1 MIIDPYFIKTVVSM
15 RNYTLLIFLFCSLTT
30 VFSQEEKKNHVIDNP
45 ATLILLEEA
54 KHYYTE
60 GKTLE
65 ALNLFR
71 SIEAKDDDSPN
82 VKYWI
87 SLCYYRLNNYT
98 LALNYARKTLHLDS
112 KPSGEFYELL
122 GRCYHQ
128 NAQVDS
134 AIYFYTKSLDE
145 LSKLRAEELN
155 ILKKI
160 DECKFAL
167 SEYRSSK
174 PNARKL
180 LNVEVNSEFNEY
192 APILTQGGKT
202 LYFAA
207 RRNNT
212 TGGLKN
218 PDDEQYFE
226 DIYRAKWND
235 TYHTWDSITNQLG
248 KLNGDGFE
256 AFTFINSDATKA
268 LLTLNTTALDIDA
281 TTESSDICEVE
292 IKNGVWSKPK
302 TIANESINTSYYDGA
317 ATMSADGNTMIF
329 VSDREGEKSSTDLY
343 IVRKI
348 GKKWGEA
355 TPLPMNVNT
364 KGRETTPYL
373 TPDGKYLFFSS
384 DGHKGMGGYDIYVTQ
399 NYGTS
404 WSTPINL
411 GSSINTVND
420 DTHFQYYPELKR
432 ALMAGIT
439 LDEMQCNYNIYEID
453 LEKVQ
458 LPLK

>member
-1 MIIDPYFIKTVVSM
+1 MNKI
-15 RNYTLLIFLFCSLTT
+15 YTLVVVLFISNILI
-30 VFSQEEKKNHVIDNP
+30 SQEKKSKLIENP

-54 KHYYTE
+54 KHFYTE
-60 GKTLE
+60 GKTTE
-65 ALNLFR
+65 ALNLLR
-71 SIEAKDDDSPN
+71 SLEAKDETSPK

-87 SLCYYRLNNYT
+87 SLCYYKLNNYT
-98 LALNYARKTLHLDS
+98 QALNYTKHSLELDDT
-112 KPSGEFYELL
+112 PSGEFLELL

-128 NAQVDS
+128 NAIVDS
-134 AIYFYTKSLDE
+134 ALKYYNQSISL
-145 LSKLRAEELN
+145 LSKTRIEELN
-155 ILKKI
+155 VLGKI
-160 DECKFAL
+160 DECKFVK
-167 SEYRSSK
+167 SEMRVAK
-174 PNARKL
+174 PSARKL

-192 APILTQGGKT
+192 APILTEGGKT

-235 TYHTWDSITNQLG
+235 TYHMWDSITNELG

-256 AFTFINSDATKA
+256 AFTYMNSDATKA
-268 LLTLNTTALDIDA
+268 LLTLNTTALEIDSP
-281 TTESSDICEVE
+281 TESSDICEVE
-292 IKNGVWSKPK
+292 IKNGVWGKPK
-302 TIANESINTSYYDGA
+302 LINNSSINTSYYDGA
-317 ATMSADGNTMIF
+317 ATMTADGNTMIF
-329 VSDREGEKSSTDLY
+329 VSDRNGEKSSTDLY
-343 IVRKI
+343 IVRKT

-432 ALMAGIT
+432 AMMAGIT
-439 LDEMQCNYNIYEID
+439 LDEMQCNYNIYEVD

>member
-1 MIIDPYFIKTVVSM
+1 M
-15 RNYTLLIFLFCSLTT
+15 RSFTLFLFLFSSLIS
-30 VFSQEEKKNHVIDNP
+30 VFSQEEKSNRLIENP
-45 ATLILLEEA
+45 STLILLEEA

-60 GKTLE
+60 GKIKE

-71 SIEAKDDDSPN
+71 SIEAKDEKSAK
-82 VKYWI
+82 VKYWL

-98 LALNYARKTLHLDS
+98 MALNYARKTLNLD
-112 KPSGEFYELL
+112 KTPSGEFFELL

-134 AIYFYTKSLDE
+134 ALYFYNKSMED
-145 LSKLRAEELN
+145 LSKTRMEELN
-155 ILKKI
+155 VLAKI
-160 DECKFAL
+160 DECKYAK
-167 SEYRSSK
+167 SEFKLAK
-174 PNARKL
+174 PTSRKL
-180 LNVEVNSEFNEY
+180 LNIEVNSEFNEY

-218 PDDEQYFE
+218 PEDEQYFE
-226 DIYRAKWND
+226 DIYRATWND
-235 TYHTWDSITNQLG
+235 TYHTWDSITNELG
-248 KLNGDGFE
+248 KLNGEGFE
-256 AFTFINSDATKA
+256 AFTFVNSDATKA
-268 LLTLNTTALDIDA
+268 LLTLNTTAIEVDE

-292 IKNGVWSKPK
+292 IKNGFWSKPK
-302 TIANESINTSYYDGA
+302 LINNESINTSYYDGA
-317 ATMSADGNTMIF
+317 ATLTADGNTMIF
-329 VSDREGEKSSTDLY
+329 VSDRNADVSSMDLF
-343 IVRKI
+343 IVKKT

-355 TPLPMNVNT
+355 VPLPMNVNT

-384 DGHKGMGGYDIYVTQ
+384 DGHKGMGGYDIYVSQ
-399 NYGTS
+399 NFGTS
-404 WSTPINL
+404 WSKPINL
-411 GSSINTVND
+411 GSSVNTVND

-432 ALMAGIT
+432 AMMAGVT
-439 LDEMQCNYNIYEID
+439 LDEMQCNYNIYEVD
-453 LEKVQ
+453 LDKAQ